1 MGTIEL
7 LTTIKPRRL
16 RMDTGYLKFVLNGMG
31 AMCDFVDNP
40 ERQYLLAATMSR
52 LMNCDSLL
60 DLSVTFE
67 INKDSLYASTDAV
80 PAARW
85 LRKVRRDGRDR
96 LLMLLRRWQQ
106 GDPSYKTRHAVT
118 LCADDFTRT
127 ARGDLG
133 GWAGLF
139 YSGAEGGV
147 VPGINMEA
155 LVAVHGD
162 GKEVI
167 ILDLRIVPPPHDGP
181 GRPPMSRNKW
191 LRNALEA
198 LNTFL
203 TRRNVTLK
211 GCPLSVD
218 AAYASHEN
226 IEKAKSL
233 GMEVV
238 SKLAVNRRVQGKVW
252 GPVMLHAPAEIF
264 AGLAILLNPDKCKP
278 LREEPGV
285 EYLRKTVYVPR
296 WGREVLMVAFIHDET
311 DLMLYFSTNPN
322 MKAITLRNIV
332 RFRWQLER
340 IFWILKQD
348 IGIGD
353 IHHHRENRVE
363 SRIYLHFALA
373 QVLRDA
379 AQFFLCSP
387 KDVLRHIRRSPE
399 LVLHEL
405 GFPSAFVT
413 TRPQGSVPV
422 LPEAA

>member
-1 MGTIEL
+1 MN
-7 LTTIKPRRL
+7 
-16 RMDTGYLKFVLNGMG
+16 TGYLKFVLNGMG

-67 INKDSLYASTDAV
+67 INKDSLYSSADAV

-85 LRKVRRDGRDR
+85 LRKIRRYGRDR
-96 LLMLLRRWQQ
+96 LLMLLRRFQR

-127 ARGDLG
+127 ARGELG

-147 VPGINMEA
+147 VTGINMEA
-155 LVAVHGD
+155 LVAVIGD

-167 ILDLRIVPPPHDGP
+167 ILDVRIVPPPHDGP

-191 LRNALEA
+191 LRNALETLNAFLA
-198 LNTFL
+198 LRHVSL
-203 TRRNVTLK
+203 E

-218 AAYASHEN
+218 AAYASCEN
-226 IEKAKSL
+226 IEKAESL
-233 GMEVV
+233 GMEVI
-238 SKLAVNRRVQGKVW
+238 SKLPVNRRVQGKVW
-252 GPVMLHAPAEIF
+252 GPITLSAPAEIF
-264 AGLAILLNPDKCKP
+264 AGLAIFLNPDKCKP
-278 LREEPGV
+278 LRDEPNV
-285 EYLRKTVYVPR
+285 EYFRKRVYVPR
-296 WGREVLMVAFIHDET
+296 WGREILMVAFIHDET
-311 DLMLYFSTNPN
+311 DLLLYFSTNPD

-332 RFRWQLER
+332 RYRWQLER

-348 IGIGD
+348 IGIKD

-363 SRIYLHFALA
+363 NRIYLHFALA

-379 AQFFLCSP
+379 AQFFVCSP

-405 GFPSAFVT
+405 GFPSAFAT
-413 TRPQGSVPV
+413 TQLSGSVLV
-422 LPEAA
+422 HPEAA